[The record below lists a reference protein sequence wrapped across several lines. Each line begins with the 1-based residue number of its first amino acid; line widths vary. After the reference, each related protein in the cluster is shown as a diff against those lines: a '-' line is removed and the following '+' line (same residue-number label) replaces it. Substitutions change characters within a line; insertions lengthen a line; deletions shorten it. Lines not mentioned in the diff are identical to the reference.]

1 MIARLAGVALDAR
14 MVARRSEP
22 RDRDS
27 AARWVAAN
35 LGAVLGVPV
44 PATLPWT
51 WRLALRMFGV
61 PHEAARRL
69 AP

>member
-27 AARWVAAN
+27 AARWVTAN
-35 LGAVLGVPV
+35 LAAVLGVPT
-44 PATLPWT
+44 PRTLPWT
-51 WRLALRMFGV
+51 WRLALRALGV
-61 PHEAARRL
+61 RHDAIARHG
-69 AP
+69 